1 MVRTRIAPS
10 PTGEDLHIGNVYTA
24 LINFIFAKKN
34 KGQFV
39 VRIEDTDRTR
49 LVEGSEERILKSLD
63 WFGLTPDEGTKVS
76 GPYAPYRQSER
87 LELYKKY
94 ALDLVQKGHAYYCF
108 CSPERLESVKKEQ
121 LARGQQPMYDESCRN
136 RLPEEIKSKL
146 DLKEKYVIRLRVP
159 ETGETSFEDVIR
171 GKISFENS
179 LIDDQILLKSD
190 GFPTYHLAVVVD
202 DYLMKITHIIRAE
215 EWISSTPKHI
225 LLYNYFGWPL
235 PVFAHGPILRNPD
248 RSKLSKRKNP
258 VWVSWYKERGFL
270 PEAILNYLVLMGCST
285 ASWAIPGGG
294 EIFSVDT
301 MIKNFRL
308 EDLRPVGPAF
318 DLKKLEWMNGEYI
331 RAKDNEQLTNDISN
345 YLSQYSKN
353 PVLQTLK
360 PSDLLPVI
368 PLIKERLKKL
378 SDFEF
383 LAGFFFQK
391 PVFSNSHSGLDPE
404 SSGLNYQFRYVTEI
418 TKTLESL
425 SKPWTK
431 DSWEKAI
438 REMAEVVGVKAG
450 EVFMDLRVAVTGN
463 KIGPDLFD
471 SIKILGEEE
480 ALERLK
486 SVSKVI

>member
-1 MVRTRIAPS
+1 MIRTRIAPS

-24 LINFIFAKKN
+24 LINFVFAKKN
-34 KGQFV
+34 NGKFI

-63 WFGLTPDEGTKVS
+63 WFGLTPDEGTRAG
-76 GPYAPYRQSER
+76 GPYAPYHQSGR

-94 ALDLVQKGHAYYCF
+94 ALELVQKGQAYYCF
-108 CSPERLESVKKEQ
+108 CSSERLESVKKIQAEQ
-121 LARGQQPMYDESCRN
+121 GKQPRYDRSCRN
-136 RLPEEIKSKL
+136 LSPQEVKSKF
-146 DLKEKYVIRLRVP
+146 DLGEKYVIRLKVP
-159 ETGETSFEDVIR
+159 ETGETAFEDVIR
-171 GKISFENS
+171 GKISFENA
-179 LIDDQILLKSD
+179 LIDDQVLLKSD

-202 DYLMKITHIIRAE
+202 DYLMQITHIIRAE
-215 EWISSTPKHI
+215 EWISSTPKHV

-258 VWVSWYKERGFL
+258 VWASWYKEQGFL
-270 PEAILNYLVLMGCST
+270 PEAILNYLAMMGWT
-285 ASWAIPGGG
+285 MPDGR
-294 EIFSVDT
+294 EIFSVQD
-301 MIKNFRL
+301 MMPVFKL

-331 RAKDNEQLTNDISN
+331 RAMTDEEIAKSLCD
-345 YLSQYSKN
+345 YLHDYSKN
-353 PVLQTLK
+353 PALQTFG

-368 PLIKERLKKL
+368 PLIKERMKKL

-383 LAGFFFQK
+383 LAGFLFQK

-404 SSGLNYQFRYVTEI
+404 SSDLAYQFKYVTEI

-425 SKPWTK
+425 SKPWSK
-431 DSWEKAI
+431 EDWEKAI
-438 REMAEVVGVKAG
+438 RKLAEELGVKAG

-480 ALERLK
+480 TLTRLN
-486 SVSKVI
+486 SVKTPFNTPQQ